1 MPEYTVTI
9 SGNTYL
15 VGIGRLEDDQ
25 IEVRLGDRTFTAT
38 VESSTR
44 KPAKTPTIV
53 REKRVHDASASPDR
67 TTAPGELASKGDI
80 LSPLPGNML
89 KLLVKQ
95 GDRVEKGQIVAIMEA
110 MKMENEIESP
120 HSGIVSKV
128 VVHEGDIVLEN
139 AIIMSIGG

>member
-9 SGNTYL
+9 GGNTYT

-38 VESSTR
+38 VESSAR

-67 TTAPGELASKGDI
+67 TFAPGEHQSKGDI

-89 KLLVKQ
+89 KIMVKQ
-95 GDRVEKGQIVAIMEA
+95 GDKVEKGQIVAIMEA

-120 HSGIVSKV
+120 HAGV
-128 VVHEGDIVLEN
+128 VTRITVHEGDTVLEN